1 MKNRI
6 LESGKAKLI
15 SDAAFTLFLENGYE
29 ATGIRAI
36 CRAADAE
43 LPTLYYHFPSKKALF
58 LSLAEKMLDEYLSSV
73 PNIISDKIDD
83 PESYLRGYFLYIM
96 QYTMTHV
103 PETRFFLRYSLFP
116 PEELREEIQNF
127 LYNDQKR
134 KSELLLPAMMACIR
148 SGLVRHTVDHA
159 MSLFWK
165 FCTNNTFDVI
175 MTSWQPDT
183 NELLNLWNMFM
194 HCRLSENYASPK

>member
-1 MKNRI
+1 MRNRA
-6 LESGKAKLI
+6 LESGKAKMI

-43 LPTLYYHFPSKKALF
+43 LPTLYYHYPSKKALF

-73 PNIISDKIDD
+73 PSNIFDKNDD
-83 PESYLRGYFLYIM
+83 SERCLREYFLYIM

-116 PEELREEIQNF
+116 PEELREEIQYF

-134 KSELLLPAMMACIR
+134 KNELLLPAMMACIR
-148 SGLVRHTVDHA
+148 SGLVRHTVDYA

-175 MTSWQPDT
+175 MTSWKPDT

-194 HCRLSENYASPK
+194 RCRMSEKYTYPK